1 MDYKGF
7 IRVKKS
13 DLVKAAEPKPVE
25 SKPVEVKKV
34 DSSKIKIGPRPEKQK
49 EKVDTPVSSQTV
61 SQTVSQN
68 VEPMPM
74 KYTKKVKIEPKK
86 IEPIQKEVV
95 EFPKKVEVSQP
106 IPKETVRFAQPIVEA
121 PVSKPEIQQP
131 IVQIPQIEKINVA
144 SQPIPVQQPVPVQ
157 QTNGPPVRKY
167 LMTNNTYSN
176 PYRKRI
182 STRHQ

>member
-49 EKVDTPVSSQTV
+49 EKVDTPVSQPVT
-61 SQTVSQN
+61 QQPVSQN

-86 IEPIQKEVV
+86 VEPIQKEVI

-106 IPKETVRFAQPIVEA
+106 IPKETVRFAKPIVEA
-121 PVSKPEIQQP
+121 PVSKPEIQP
-131 IVQIPQIEKINVA
+131 VVQVPQIEKINVA
-144 SQPIPVQQPVPVQ
+144 SQPVQQI
-157 QTNGPPVRKY
+157 NGPPVRKY